1 MNHRETIVADTKKSL
16 ARLAACGAALTFLA
30 IGSAASATSNGSGQ
44 GGVSS
49 VARASATI
57 VNPTSLRT
65 AELQSVGTDFGRAS
79 GLAVTPAAVVH
90 RDCADER
97 AQQRCNLV
105 ILDMP

>member
-1 MNHRETIVADTKKSL
+1 MTTNKRSSGNIGNSL
-16 ARLAACGAALTFLA
+16 FRLAIYGAGLASLA

-65 AELQSVGTDFGRAS
+65 AELQEAGSDFRRAS
-79 GLAVTPAAVVH
+79 GLAVAPASVVR

>member
-1 MNHRETIVADTKKSL
+1 MTRHKKSGGDMHKSL
-16 ARLAACGAALTFLA
+16 LRLAVYGAALASLA
-30 IGSAASATSNGSGQ
+30 IGGAASANSNGPGQ

-65 AELQSVGTDFGRAS
+65 AELQEAGSDFRRAS
-79 GLAVTPAAVVH
+79 GLAVAPASVVR